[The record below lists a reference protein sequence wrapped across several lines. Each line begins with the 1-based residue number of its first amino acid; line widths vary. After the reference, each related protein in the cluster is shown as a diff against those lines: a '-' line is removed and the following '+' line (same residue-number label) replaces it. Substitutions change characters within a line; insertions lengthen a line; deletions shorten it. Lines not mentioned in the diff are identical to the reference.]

1 MTAANA
7 AKSKDNEPIHTRMH
21 REILGS
27 VSFSR
32 TEWLNSMLINLY
44 IVFAS
49 VSFVFVPSQFVFVI
63 ERCVIT
69 LYFFFPRRLLL
80 RCDIIWELS
89 RCSPFRCWYYY
100 YFFGKLCTNQTKT
113 YIEDHRTHRKFVWK
127 CNFAFVCVGCTWV
140 YWWPCFFLH
149 CTRLFW
155 LLFLNVFA

>member
-100 YFFGKLCTNQTKT
+100 YFFSASFALIKQKHTLKITELTENSCESVTLRLCVSAAREC
-113 YIEDHRTHRKFVWK
+113 IGGR
-127 CNFAFVCVGCTWV
+127 
-140 YWWPCFFLH
+140 
-149 CTRLFW
+149 
-155 LLFLNVFA
+155 VFSFIAHDYFDYYS

>member
-69 LYFFFPRRLLL
+69 LYFFSPSLTAPMWYYMRVESLFSIPVLILLL
-80 RCDIIWELS
+80 
-89 RCSPFRCWYYY
+89 F
-100 YFFGKLCTNQTKT
+100 FFGKLCTNQTKT

>member
-100 YFFGKLCTNQTKT
+100 YFFSASFALIKQKHTLKITELTENSCESVTLRLCVSAAREC
-113 YIEDHRTHRKFVWK
+113 IGGR
-127 CNFAFVCVGCTWV
+127 
-140 YWWPCFFLH
+140 
-149 CTRLFW
+149 
-155 LLFLNVFA
+155 VFSFIAHDYFDYYF

>member
-69 LYFFFPRRLLL
+69 LYFFSPVAYCSDVILYESWVAVLHSGV
-80 RCDIIWELS
+80 DIIIFFSASFALIKQKHTLKITELTENS
-89 RCSPFRCWYYY
+89 CESVTLRLCVSAARECIGGRVFSFIAHDYFDY
-100 YFFGKLCTNQTKT
+100 YF
-113 YIEDHRTHRKFVWK
+113 
-127 CNFAFVCVGCTWV
+127 
-140 YWWPCFFLH
+140 
-149 CTRLFW
+149 
-155 LLFLNVFA
+155 